1 MDLGA
6 FSISLSVKDLD
17 ASRAFYEA
25 LGFQITGGDAAQ
37 NWLVLRN
44 RNIVVGLFKGMF
56 EGNWLTFNP
65 GWDQQAQPVP
75 AFTDVRQLQA
85 ALDAR
90 GIPLSTRAE
99 ADSSGP
105 AHLMLSDPD
114 GNVIL
119 VDQHVARP
127 DPAD

>member
-1 MDLGA
+1 MELGA
-6 FSISLSVKDLD
+6 FSVSLSVKDLQ

-25 LGFQITGGDAAQ
+25 LGFTVTGGDAAQ
-37 NWLVLRN
+37 DWLVLRN
-44 RNIVVGLFKGMF
+44 RNIVIGLFKGMF

-75 AFTDVRQLQA
+75 AFTDIRQLQSL
-85 ALDAR
+85 LDAR

-99 ADSSGP
+99 ADGSGP

-119 VDQHVARP
+119 VDQHVPGPHAS
-127 DPAD
+127 

>member
-1 MDLGA
+1 MELGA
-6 FSISLSVKDLD
+6 FSVSLSVKDLQV
-17 ASRAFYEA
+17 SRAFYEA
-25 LGFQITGGDAAQ
+25 LGFTVTGGDAAQ
-37 NWLVLRN
+37 DWLVLRN
-44 RNIVVGLFKGMF
+44 RNIVIGLFKGMF

-75 AFTDVRQLQA
+75 AFTDIRQLQSL
-85 ALDAR
+85 LDAR

-99 ADSSGP
+99 ADGSGP

-119 VDQHVARP
+119 VDQHVPGPHAS
-127 DPAD
+127 